1 MTTYTLHCGDCLDV
15 LRTLPAASVDA
26 VITDPPYPMI
36 KRDYG
41 MLTEDEW
48 WALMMGVC
56 TEVRR
61 VLKPTGSAVFI
72 LQPNSRKVGSM
83 RGWLWRF
90 MWWVTEE
97 WNMVQDAWW
106 WNIKAPP
113 TVHARRTNG
122 LMRPSVK
129 PCIWAG
135 NPNCY
140 RRQDSILWTESDAN
154 RDLRLSGRAKTNVE
168 YQPSGHHFNKS
179 STVAVAVERGGVTPF
194 NLLPYAAGNS
204 TSDSGSYGHGAGT
217 PLKLADWW
225 TRYIVPPG
233 GTVLDPFN
241 GAGTMGVAALQN
253 GANYIGIEKMQRYV
267 DVSHER
273 LAKVQPAL
281 SNANQ
286 GRGA

>member
-1 MTTYTLHCGDCLDV
+1 VYTLHHGDCLDV
-15 LRTLPAASVDA
+15 LRTIPAQSVDA

-97 WNMVQDAWW
+97 WNMVQDVWW
-106 WNIKAPP
+106 WNIAQMPAGVSSPKE
-113 TVHARRTNG
+113 RG
-122 LMRPSVK
+122 LTRQSLRACV
-129 PCIWAG
+129 WTG
-135 NPNCY
+135 FPNCY
-140 RRQDSILWTESDAN
+140 RKQDAILWEESDGNKAHRLYRKALYTN
-154 RDLRLSGRAKTNVE
+154 RTDG
-168 YQPSGHHFNKS
+168 PSGNGVNEANCR
-179 STVAVAVERGGVTPF
+179 TLVESRGGTSPF
-194 NLLPYAAGNS
+194 NVIPLPTNRWE
-204 TSDSGSYGHGAGT
+204 SGAYGHGAGT

-253 GANYIGIEKMQRYV
+253 GCNYIGIEKMAKYV
-267 DVSHER
+267 DVTHER
-273 LAKVQPAL
+273 LAKVQPTLAE
-281 SNANQ
+281 A
-286 GRGA
+286 AD

>member
-1 MTTYTLHCGDCLDV
+1 MTYTLHHGDCLDV
-15 LRTLPAASVDA
+15 LRTIPAQSVDA

-90 MWWVTEE
+90 MWWVTTD
-97 WNMVQDAWW
+97 WNMVQDAYW
-106 WNIKAPP
+106 WNVAALPLGGAPSM
-113 TVHARRTNG
+113 G

-129 PCIWAG
+129 PCVWAG
-135 NPNCY
+135 ANDCY
-140 RRQDSILWTESDAN
+140 RNQSAVMWGESEQNATQ
-154 RDLRLSGRAKTNVE
+154 RLTARAERIKKPSGRTTHDYNMTRAALRC
-168 YQPSGHHFNKS
+168 G
-179 STVAVAVERGGVTPF
+179 GGVTPF
-194 NLLPYAAGNS
+194 NLFPVENNGANQNA
-204 TSDSGSYGHGAGT
+204 GSYGHGAGT

-225 TRYIVPPG
+225 TRYIVPTG
-233 GTVLDPFN
+233 GVVLDPFN

-253 GANYIGIEKMQRYV
+253 GCGYVGIEKMAKYV
-267 DVSHER
+267 DVTHER

-281 SNANQ
+281 EA
-286 GRGA
+286 A

>member
-1 MTTYTLHCGDCLDV
+1 MTYIIHCGDCLDI
-15 LRTLPAASVDA
+15 LPTIPSGSIDA

-41 MLTEDEW
+41 TLTEDEW
-48 WALMMGVC
+48 WVLMMGVC

-90 MWWVTEE
+90 MWWVTTD
-97 WNMVQDAWW
+97 WNMVQDVWW
-106 WNIKAPP
+106 MNPAPVP
-113 TVHARRTNG
+113 NVHVHRDNG
-122 LMRPSVK
+122 LTRSAIKGCV
-129 PCIWAG
+129 WAG
-135 NPNCY
+135 ESNCY
-140 RRQDSILWTESDAN
+140 RNQDAVLQSPSESYVRDN
-154 RDLRLSGRAKTNVE
+154 RTSDTLEHS
-168 YQPSGHHFNKS
+168 PSGYTGRWGRRKRIL
-179 STVAVAVERGGVTPF
+179 AERGGVTPL
-194 NLLPYAAGNS
+194 NVWIGANSNASSSSGAA
-204 TSDSGSYGHGAGT
+204 GHGAGT

-253 GANYIGIEKMQRYV
+253 GAHYIGIEQMAKYV
-267 DVSHER
+267 DVTHER
-273 LAKVQPAL
+273 LAKVQPTLAE
-281 SNANQ
+281 A
-286 GRGA
+286 AD

>member
-15 LRTLPAASVDA
+15 LRTIPAQSVDA

-48 WALMMGVC
+48 WVLMMGVC
-56 TEVRR
+56 AEVRR

-90 MWWVTEE
+90 MWWVTTD
-97 WNMVQDAWW
+97 WNMVQDVWW
-106 WNIKAPP
+106 WNNSAPP
-113 TVHARRTNG
+113 TVHTHRTNG
-122 LMRPSVK
+122 LTRPSAKACV
-129 PCIWAG
+129 WAG
-135 NPNCY
+135 GENCY
-140 RRQDSILWTESDAN
+140 RNQGAILLPLTDRMVRLATTADDELLHKPSGFTWRES
-154 RDLRLSGRAKTNVE
+154 RVAKT
-168 YQPSGHHFNKS
+168 
-179 STVAVAVERGGVTPF
+179 AVERGGSTPF
-194 NLLPYAAGNS
+194 NVLPMGCGS
-204 TSDSGSYGHGAGT
+204 TNELIGRSGHGAGT

-225 TRYIVPPG
+225 TRYIVPTG
-233 GTVLDPFN
+233 GVVLDPFN

-253 GANYIGIEKMQRYV
+253 GCGYIGIEKMQRYV

>member
-1 MTTYTLHCGDCLDV
+1 MTYTLHHGDCLDV
-15 LRTLPAASVDA
+15 LRTIPAQSVDA

-90 MWWVTEE
+90 MWWVTTD
-97 WNMVQDAWW
+97 WNMVQDVWW
-106 WNIKAPP
+106 WNHVTMP
-113 TVHARRTNG
+113 TVHNTQYG
-122 LMRPSVK
+122 LTRGSLK
-129 PCIWAG
+129 ACIWAG
-135 NPNCY
+135 NDTCY
-140 RRQDSILWTESDAN
+140 RNQSAVMWAESDDTTAQ
-154 RDLRLSGRAKTNVE
+154 RLSGRCDNVKL
-168 YQPSGHHFNKS
+168 PSGH
-179 STVAVAVERGGVTPF
+179 AVKRVRMLDASMRNGGVTPF
-194 NLLPYAAGNS
+194 NVLPIANTQGNN
-204 TSDSGSYGHGAGT
+204 GHGAGT

-225 TRYIVPPG
+225 TRYIVPSG

-253 GANYIGIEKMQRYV
+253 GAHYIGIEKMAKYV

-281 SNANQ
+281 EA
-286 GRGA
+286 A

>member
-1 MTTYTLHCGDCLDV
+1 MTYTLHCGDCLDV
-15 LRTLPAASVDA
+15 LRTIPAASVDA

-41 MLTEDEW
+41 MLTEDGW

-106 WNIKAPP
+106 WNTAVLPNAFS
-113 TVHARRTNG
+113 VHGG
-122 LMRPSVK
+122 LMRAAVK
-129 PCIWAG
+129 ACVWAG
-135 NPNCY
+135 PANCY
-140 RRQDSILWTESDAN
+140 RDQ
-154 RDLRLSGRAKTNVE
+154 GRALWPEAPASRARYEQALRGGDAGRHVS
-168 YQPSGHHFNKS
+168 PSGHS
-179 STVAVAVERGGVTPF
+179 SRLATGGDAALRRGGVTPM
-194 NLLPYAAGNS
+194 NLHPIANTQSRNS
-204 TSDSGSYGHGAGT
+204 SGAYGHGAGT
-217 PLKLADWW
+217 PLALADWW

-281 SNANQ
+281 AE
-286 GRGA
+286 AAD

>member
-1 MTTYTLHCGDCLDV
+1 MSNSTLYCGDCLDI
-15 LRTLPAASVDA
+15 LPTLEAESVDA

-41 MLTEDEW
+41 RMTEDEW
-48 WALMMGVC
+48 WAMMMGVC

-90 MWWVTEE
+90 MWWVTTD
-97 WNMVQDAWW
+97 WNMVQDVWW
-106 WNIKAPP
+106 WNIAALPSACSHYGLTRSALKACVW
-113 TVHARRTNG
+113 TGSDDCYRNQNGVLWGESDESKARRFSN
-122 LMRPSVK
+122 R
-129 PCIWAG
+129 A
-135 NPNCY
+135 
-140 RRQDSILWTESDAN
+140 DA
-154 RDLRLSGRAKTNVE
+154 LIGKRLS
-168 YQPSGHHFNKS
+168 PSGR
-179 STVAVAVERGGVTPF
+179 TVNRESMNDAIETRGGVTPF
-194 NLLPYAAGNS
+194 NVLPIPN
-204 TSDSGSYGHGAGT
+204 TDSANGSGFHGHGAGT
-217 PLKLADWW
+217 PLRLADWW

-253 GANYIGIEKMQRYV
+253 GAHYIGIEKMQKYI

-273 LAKVQPAL
+273 LAKVQHV
-281 SNANQ
+281 
-286 GRGA
+286 

>member
-1 MTTYTLHCGDCLDV
+1 MTYTLYHGDCLDI
-15 LRTLPAASVDA
+15 LPTIPDASVDA

-56 TEVRR
+56 AEVRR

-90 MWWVTEE
+90 MWWVTTD
-97 WNMVQDAWW
+97 WNMVQDAYW
-106 WNIKAPP
+106 WNYTALPVGGAPSM
-113 TVHARRTNG
+113 G

-129 PCIWAG
+129 PCIWVGG
-135 NPNCY
+135 NACY
-140 RRQDSILWTESDAN
+140 RNQSAVMCEPQLDSPVGLTEK
-154 RDLRLSGRAKTNVE
+154 RVKPSGR
-168 YQPSGHHFNKS
+168 
-179 STVAVAVERGGVTPF
+179 STKDAHMMDVARARGGSTPF
-194 NLLPYAAGNS
+194 NLLRIRPETHGGAGE
-204 TSDSGSYGHGAGT
+204 YGHGAGT

-253 GANYIGIEKMQRYV
+253 GCNYIGIERMAKYV

-281 SNANQ
+281 MEA
-286 GRGA
+286 AD

>member
-1 MTTYTLHCGDCLDV
+1 MTYILHCGDCLDV
-15 LRTLPAASVDA
+15 LRTIPAESVDA

-56 TEVRR
+56 IEVRR
-61 VLKPTGSAVFI
+61 VLKPSGSAVFI

-90 MWWVTEE
+90 MWWVTTD
-97 WNMVQDAWW
+97 WNMVQDAYW
-106 WNIKAPP
+106 WNVAALPLGGAPSM
-113 TVHARRTNG
+113 G

-135 NPNCY
+135 AADCY
-140 RRQDSILWTESDAN
+140 RNQSAVMWGESEQNAT
-154 RDLRLSGRAKTNVE
+154 RRLTARAERIKKPSGRTTHDYNMTRA
-168 YQPSGHHFNKS
+168 
-179 STVAVAVERGGVTPF
+179 AIRCDGGVTPF
-194 NLLPYAAGNS
+194 NLFPVENNGANHNAGA
-204 TSDSGSYGHGAGT
+204 YGHGAGT

-225 TRYIVPPG
+225 MRYIVPPG

-241 GAGTMGVAALQN
+241 GAATMGVAALQN
-253 GANYIGIEKMQRYV
+253 GAHYIGIEKMQKYI

-273 LAKVQPAL
+273 LAEVQPMLAE
-281 SNANQ
+281 A
-286 GRGA
+286 AD

>member
-1 MTTYTLHCGDCLDV
+1 MSEYTLHHGDCLDI
-15 LRTLPAASVDA
+15 LPTIPAESVDA

-41 MLTEDEW
+41 MLTEAEW
-48 WALMMGVC
+48 WDLMMGVC
-56 TEVRR
+56 AEVRR

-97 WNMVQDAWW
+97 WNMVQDAYW
-106 WNIKAPP
+106 WNYTAIPMGGAPSM
-113 TVHARRTNG
+113 G
-122 LMRPSVK
+122 LMRASVK
-129 PCIWAG
+129 PTIWAG
-135 NPNCY
+135 EDICY
-140 RRQDSILWTESDAN
+140 RNQSSVMWE
-154 RDLRLSGRAKTNVE
+154 
-168 YQPSGHHFNKS
+168 PSAQ
-179 STVAVAVERGGVTPF
+179 TVASAAHRRMGRNIGNGGTTPVDFSVAGTAYQRNGGVTPF
-194 NLLPYAAGNS
+194 NLFPVSQTESAI
-204 TSDSGSYGHGAGT
+204 HGAGT

-253 GANYIGIEKMQRYV
+253 GAKYIGIEKMAKYV

-281 SNANQ
+281 V
-286 GRGA
+286 GAA